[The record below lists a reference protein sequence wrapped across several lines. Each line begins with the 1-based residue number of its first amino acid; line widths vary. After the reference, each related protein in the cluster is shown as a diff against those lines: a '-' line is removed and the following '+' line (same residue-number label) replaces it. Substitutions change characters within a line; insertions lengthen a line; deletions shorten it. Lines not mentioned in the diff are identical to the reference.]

1 MQQISFRAMNCNMM
15 AAVDHDGPR
24 VAQRLEQVP
33 NWFALW
39 EQRLSRFRPDSELS
53 QINLSAGQDVGISSV
68 MQEVLHSA
76 LRASRVSG
84 GMVTPTVLGALEAAG
99 YNRSFDELR
108 EEAPG
113 QVQSVCGWET
123 NTTAIPTVELN
134 THARTVRL
142 APGTRLDLG
151 GIAKGWAADRAAH
164 HLRRLGPSLVNA
176 GGDIAVT
183 APMQDGEPWPIGVIN
198 PFDPEKDTDILLVYQ
213 GGVATSGRDYRRWM
227 KDKLWQHH
235 IIDPRSGQPAQTDV
249 LTATVVA
256 PSAQAAEIAAKVVL
270 IAGSSQGIE
279 WLDQRPDYAGL
290 VVLEDGEKIQS
301 HRWMDYVWR

>member
-1 MQQISFRAMNCNMM
+1 
-15 AAVDHDGPR
+15 
-24 VAQRLEQVP
+24 
-33 NWFALW
+33 
-39 EQRLSRFRPDSELS
+39 LS
-53 QINLSAGQDVGISSV
+53 QLNLSAGQNIRISSV

-76 LRASRVSG
+76 LRASRVSD

-99 YNRSFDELR
+99 YNRSFEGLSDAAP
-108 EEAPG
+108 EEVVSAYD
-113 QVQSVCGWET
+113 WAT
-123 NTTAIPTVELN
+123 NAIATPAVELN

-142 APGTRLDLG
+142 APGARLDLG

-164 HLRRLGPSLVNA
+164 HLRRLGPALVSA

-183 APMQDGEPWPIGVIN
+183 APMEDGEPWPIGVTD
-198 PFDPEKDTDILLVYQ
+198 PFDQEKDTEILLIYQ
-213 GGVATSGRDYRRWM
+213 GGVATSGRDHRRWM

-249 LTATVVA
+249 LTATVIA
-256 PSAQAAEIAAKVVL
+256 PSAQAAETAAKVVL
-270 IAGSSQGIE
+270 IAGSSRGLE
-279 WLDQRPDYAGL
+279 WLNQRPDFAGL

>member
-15 AAVDHDGPR
+15 AAVDRAGPR
-24 VAQRLEQVP
+24 VAQRLRQVP
-33 NWFALW
+33 NWFVLW

-53 QINLSAGQDVGISSV
+53 RINLSASQPVAISSV

-76 LRASRVSG
+76 LRAARISG

-99 YNRSFDELR
+99 YNRSFDELY
-108 EEAPG
+108 EAVPAEVG
-113 QVQSVCGWET
+113 SLDSWVAHA
-123 NTTAIPTVELN
+123 TAIPIVELN
-134 THARTVRL
+134 AHARTVRL
-142 APGTRLDLG
+142 ASGTRLDLG

-164 HLRRLGPSLVNA
+164 HLRRLGPVLVNA

-183 APMQDGEPWPIGVIN
+183 APMEDGEPWPIGVID
-198 PFDPEKDTDILLVYQ
+198 PFDPEKDSDILLVYQ

-256 PSAQAAEIAAKVVL
+256 PSAQAAEIAAKVVF
-270 IAGSSQGIE
+270 IAGSSRGIE
-279 WLDQRPDYAGL
+279 WLNHRPEYAGL
-290 VVLEDGEKIQS
+290 VVLEDGEKIHS
-301 HRWMDYVWR
+301 HRWMDYVRR

>member
-1 MQQISFRAMNCNMM
+1 MM
-15 AAVDHDGPR
+15 AAVDRDGPR
-24 VAQRLEQVP
+24 VAQRLGQVP
-33 NWFALW
+33 KWFAVW

-53 QINLSAGQDVGISSV
+53 QINLSAGQAVRMSAV

-76 LRASRVSG
+76 LRAARVSDG
-84 GMVTPTVLGALEAAG
+84 IVTPTVLNALEAAG

-108 EEAPG
+108 GEPPDEVVSENYLPSITPA
-113 QVQSVCGWET
+113 
-123 NTTAIPTVELN
+123 VEFK
-134 THARTVRL
+134 THARTLRL
-142 APGTRLDLG
+142 APGARLDLG

-164 HLRRLGPSLVNA
+164 HLRRLGPTLVNA

-183 APMQDGEPWPIGVIN
+183 APMVNGEPWPIGVTD
-198 PFDPEKDTDILLVYQ
+198 PFDAEKDIEILLLYQ

-227 KDKLWQHH
+227 KDRLWQHH

-256 PSAQAAEIAAKVVL
+256 PSAQAAEMAAKVVL
-270 IAGSSQGIE
+270 VSGSYRGIE
-279 WLDQRPDYAGL
+279 WLDQRPEYAGL

-301 HRWMDYVWR
+301 YGWMDYVWR

>member
-1 MQQISFRAMNCNMM
+1 MQKITFRAMNSNMM
-15 AAVDHDGPR
+15 AAVDRDGPR
-24 VAQRLEQVP
+24 VAQRLGQVP
-33 NWFALW
+33 KWFALW
-39 EQRLSRFRPDSELS
+39 EQRLSRFRPDSELN
-53 QINLSAGQDVGISSV
+53 QINLSAGQEVGISSV

-76 LRASRVSG
+76 LRAALVSG

-99 YNRSFDELR
+99 YDRSFDELR
-108 EEAPG
+108 EEAPERG
-113 QVQSVCGWET
+113 RIVRDWAT
-123 NTTAIPTVELN
+123 NTTATPAVELN

-142 APGTRLDLG
+142 ASGTRLDLG

-164 HLRRLGPSLVNA
+164 HLRRLGPALVNA
-176 GGDIAVT
+176 GGDIAVS
-183 APMQDGEPWPIGVIN
+183 APMQDGEPWSIGVTD
-198 PFDPEKDTDILLVYQ
+198 PFDPEQDIDILLVYQ
-213 GGVATSGRDYRRWM
+213 GGVATSGRDHRRWM

-235 IIDPRSGQPAQTDV
+235 IIDPRSGLPAQTDV

-270 IAGSSQGIE
+270 IAGSFQGLE
-279 WLDQRPDYAGL
+279 WLDQRPEYAGL

>member
-15 AAVDHDGPR
+15 AAVDRAGPR
-24 VAQRLEQVP
+24 VAHRLEQVP
-33 NWFALW
+33 HWFALW
-39 EQRLSRFRPDSELS
+39 EQRLSRFQPDSELS
-53 QINLSAGQDVGISSV
+53 QINLSTGSHIGISSV

-76 LRASRVSG
+76 LRASRVSD
-84 GMVTPTVLGALEAAG
+84 GMVTPTILNALEASG
-99 YNRSFDELR
+99 YERSFDEIG
-108 EEAPG
+108 EEVPENGRRVVEKAAD
-113 QVQSVCGWET
+113 V
-123 NTTAIPTVELN
+123 TAIQAVELN

-164 HLRRLGPSLVNA
+164 HLRRLGPALVNA

-183 APMQDGEPWPIGVIN
+183 APMQDGEPWPIGVSD
-198 PFDPEKDTDILLVYQ
+198 PFDPERDTDILLIYQ

-227 KDKLWQHH
+227 KEKLWQHH
-235 IIDPRSGQPAQTDV
+235 IIDPRNGQPAQTDV

-270 IAGSSQGIE
+270 IAGSTQGLE
-279 WLDQRPDYAGL
+279 WLNHRPEYAGL
-290 VVLEDGEKIQS
+290 VVLDDGEKIQS

>member
-1 MQQISFRAMNCNMM
+1 MNCNML
-15 AAVDHDGPR
+15 AAVDRAGPR

-53 QINLSAGQDVGISSV
+53 QLNLSAGQNIRISSV

-76 LRASRVSG
+76 LRASRVSD

-99 YNRSFDELR
+99 YNRSFEGLSDAAP
-108 EEAPG
+108 EEVVSAYD
-113 QVQSVCGWET
+113 WAT
-123 NTTAIPTVELN
+123 NAIATPAVELN

-142 APGTRLDLG
+142 APGARLDLG

-164 HLRRLGPSLVNA
+164 HLRRLGPALVSA

-183 APMQDGEPWPIGVIN
+183 APMEDGEPWPIGVTD
-198 PFDPEKDTDILLVYQ
+198 PFDQEKDTEILLIYQ
-213 GGVATSGRDYRRWM
+213 GGVATSGRDHRRWM

-249 LTATVVA
+249 LTATVIA
-256 PSAQAAEIAAKVVL
+256 PSAQAAETAAKVVL
-270 IAGSSQGIE
+270 IAGSSRGLE
-279 WLDQRPDYAGL
+279 WLNQRPDFAGL